1 MSRRREYKPH
11 MRRRPPP
18 RGGRTSAANKEAQR
32 SGANAE
38 YLVEQMGTH
47 YEARMFARVRKRHE
61 PYRRVGGVGK
71 GGLFKAVNTGSSGPD
86 FEIWL
91 ADGRAGLMEV
101 KSRKGNRIVLSSVG
115 EAQALD
121 LTRMSYWGHLALVL
135 VRLVDEWYLV
145 DYRAW
150 THAKKRSLNA
160 YDLEAQGARVP
171 LSAHGLPDYLS
182 VIDEAITRAD
192 AYLARLQ
199 ETQETHDSD

>member
-1 MSRRREYKPH
+1 MRRREYRPY
-11 MRRRPPP
+11 MRRRPPT

-38 YLVEQMGTH
+38 YLVEQMGVH
-47 YEARMFARVRKRHE
+47 YESRMIARVRKRHE

-71 GGLFKAVNTGSSGPD
+71 GGMFKAVNTGSSGPD
-86 FEIWL
+86 FELWL

-101 KSRKGNRIVLSSVG
+101 KSRKANRVVLSSVG

-150 THAKKRSLNA
+150 THATKRSLNA
-160 YDLEAQGARVP
+160 HDLGIQGVRVQ
-171 LSAHGLPDYLS
+171 LSAHGLPDYL
-182 VIDEAITRAD
+182 DAINGAIANAD
-192 AYLARLQ
+192 AYLTRLDD
-199 ETQETHDSD
+199 QETHDTD